1 MNINP
6 NGKILVVA
14 PHPDDESLG
23 CGGFMM
29 KYAKQVDS
37 FCFLS
42 SGISPD
48 AKSKS
53 DTRISEWN
61 AAQEFIGCNNLGIC
75 ELYGDKPLLPRIKD
89 NMDYY
94 LKTLDTSKYDYIFM
108 PHFDDNHPEHQYVS
122 NELMRNIIIQ
132 NGYKKDATVCF
143 YEVWKPLP
151 APNDF
156 VEIDP
161 DKKQQLLSLYKTQWS
176 VCNLPKKIIGLNY
189 YRGVDCGFI
198 DCAEA
203 FFVMSVDEYLNQT
216 KPIVEITENKDAVL
230 ADRIQVNF
238 ISNRFDLLYGKDY
251 ELYDLGN
258 GVVPV
263 HIDGNTAKLV
273 LSLSAYTQKQ
283 LNKLYELLFA
293 KHPSLTQIEIKHSL
307 VPGGISEHNNM
318 FYHYPYW
325 HIDLPNTVE
334 EFDSTLAHRV
344 KYNTKWYPKKI
355 REDIGDFVINKYTR
369 KEVKSDVIN
378 LFFEWKKQSHNFD
391 YKMTPEKYMDTYG
404 VTEIY
409 TLEISGNILAV
420 GFTCTTG
427 DNVFF
432 EQFSY
437 SQDKK
442 YAKYSLGMVLYYGI
456 ICDLIKLGRKK
467 FFLSGGWLDYKKR
480 YNGILQYT
488 YSGIINRGS
497 TTKHKHHHSFWWHLK
512 HLKF

>member
-1 MNINP
+1 MNIGNSD
-6 NGKILVVA
+6 KILVVA

-23 CGGFMM
+23 CGGLML
-29 KYAKQVDS
+29 KYAPQVDS

-42 SGISPD
+42 SGISPH
-48 AKSKS
+48 AKEKS
-53 DTRISEWN
+53 DIRISEWN
-61 AAQEFIGCNNLGIC
+61 AAQKYIGCNNLGIC

-122 NELMRNIIIQ
+122 NELMRNILIK
-132 NGYKKDATVCF
+132 NGYKKKCIICF
-143 YEVWKPLP
+143 YEVWKPLS
-151 APNDF
+151 APNAF
-156 VEIDP
+156 MEINS
-161 DKKQQLLSLYKTQWS
+161 DKKYELLQLYNTQWS

-203 FFVMSVDEYLNQT
+203 FFVIPVEEYLNQSCPVT
-216 KPIVEITENKDAVL
+216 EITENKDDVL
-230 ADRIQVNF
+230 NNRVQVNF

-251 ELYDLGN
+251 ELYDMGN

-263 HIDGNTAKLV
+263 HIDGKSAKV
-273 LSLSAYTQKQ
+273 GLSLSAYTQKQ

-293 KHPSLTQIEIKHSL
+293 KHPSLEQLEIKHSL
-307 VPGGISEHNNM
+307 IPAGISEKNNM

-325 HIDLPNTVE
+325 HIDLPNTVA

-355 REDIGDFVINKYTR
+355 REDIGDFVIKKYTR
-369 KEVKSDVIN
+369 KNISPDIIN

-391 YKMTPEKYMDTYG
+391 YKMTPDEYLNTYG

-409 TLEISGNILAV
+409 ALEINGNVLAV

-442 YAKYSLGMVLYYGI
+442 YIKYSLGMVLYYGI
-456 ICDLIKLGRKK
+456 ICDLINLGRKK
-467 FFLSGGWLDYKKR
+467 FYLSGGWLDYKKR

-488 YSGIINRGS
+488 YSGMIFRENRTS
-497 TTKHKHHHSFWWHLK
+497 KKHHHSLWYHLL
-512 HLKF
+512 HMKF